1 MAHQSSRHRR
11 ESGYGHW
18 RWQRISAVIT
28 LILMVYFTYLMAS
41 LGPLNY
47 LEARSFVATP
57 HQGMA
62 LGLLVIVGLFHAAL
76 GVQMIIED
84 YIPVANG
91 RLVLVMMARAV
102 FIIASLASLVAVG
115 RIMGWVSGAA

>member
-1 MAHQSSRHRR
+1 MAYSPARHRR

-57 HQGMA
+57 HQGIA

-84 YIPVANG
+84 YVPLASG
-91 RLVLVMMARAV
+91 RLMLVMVARMV
-102 FIIASLASLVAVG
+102 FIMASLVGIVAVG
-115 RIMGWVSGAA
+115 LIMGWV

>member
-1 MAHQSSRHRR
+1 MAHPPVRHPR

-47 LEARSFVATP
+47 LEAHSFVATP
-57 HQGMA
+57 HRGIA
-62 LGLLVIVGLFHAAL
+62 LGLLMIVGLFHAAL

-84 YIPVANG
+84 YIPFANG

-102 FIIASLASLVAVG
+102 FIIASLVSLVAVG
-115 RIMGWVSGAA
+115 VIMGWV

>member
-1 MAHQSSRHRR
+1 MVNQSVGHAR

-28 LILMVYFTYLMAS
+28 LALMVYFTYLMAS

-47 LEARSFVATP
+47 VEARSFVATP
-57 HQGMA
+57 HQGIA
-62 LGLLVIVGLFHAAL
+62 LGLLVVVGLFHAAL

-84 YIPVANG
+84 YIPLASG
-91 RLVLVMMARAV
+91 RLTLVMMVRAV
-102 FIIASLASLVAVG
+102 FTTASLMGLVAVG
-115 RIMGWVSGAA
+115 FIIGSA

>member
-1 MAHQSSRHRR
+1 MAQLHARHRR

-28 LILMVYFTYLMAS
+28 LILMAYFTYLMAS

-47 LEARSFVATP
+47 PEARSFVATP
-57 HQGMA
+57 HQGIS

-84 YIPVANG
+84 YIPLASG
-91 RLVLVMMARAV
+91 RLVLVMMVRAV
-102 FIIASLASLVAVG
+102 FVNASLTSLVAVG
-115 RIMGWVSGAA
+115 LIMG

>member
-1 MAHQSSRHRR
+1 MAHLPARNPR

-47 LEARSFVATP
+47 MEAHSFVATP
-57 HQGMA
+57 HRGIA
-62 LGLLVIVGLFHAAL
+62 LGLLMIVGLFHAAL

-84 YIPVANG
+84 YIPLASG
-91 RLVLVMMARAV
+91 RLALVIMARGV
-102 FIIASLASLVAVG
+102 FTIDSLASLIAVG
-115 RIMGWVSGAA
+115 HIMGWV

>member
-1 MAHQSSRHRR
+1 MANPSARHLR

-18 RWQRISAVIT
+18 RWQRISAIIT

-41 LGPLNY
+41 LGRLNY
-47 LEARSFVATP
+47 IEARSFVATP
-57 HQGMA
+57 HQGIA

-84 YIPVANG
+84 YIPLASG
-91 RLVLVMMARAV
+91 RLLLVVVARALFV
-102 FIIASLASLVAVG
+102 IASLVSLVAVG
-115 RIMGWVSGAA
+115 LIMGRV

>member
-1 MAHQSSRHRR
+1 MAHSPARIRR

-47 LEARSFVATP
+47 LEARSFIATP
-57 HQGMA
+57 HQGLA

-76 GVQMIIED
+76 GMQMIIED
-84 YIPVANG
+84 YIPLASG
-91 RLVLVMMARAV
+91 RLALVMLARGV
-102 FIIASLASLVAVG
+102 FAIAALAGLTAVG
-115 RIMGWVSGAA
+115 HIMGWV

>member
-1 MAHQSSRHRR
+1 MAHSPTRHRR

-47 LEARSFVATP
+47 PEARSFVATP
-57 HQGMA
+57 HQGVA
-62 LGLLVIVGLFHAAL
+62 LALLVIVGLFHAAL
-76 GVQMIIED
+76 GMQMIIED
-84 YIPVANG
+84 YIPLASG
-91 RLVLVMMARAV
+91 RLALVMMARGIFA
-102 FIIASLASLVAVG
+102 IASLVSLVAVG
-115 RIMGWVSGAA
+115 HIMGWV

>member
-1 MAHQSSRHRR
+1 MAHPSSRHRR
-11 ESGYGHW
+11 EPGYGHW

-84 YIPVANG
+84 YIPLANG

-102 FIIASLASLVAVG
+102 FIIASLVSLVAVG
-115 RIMGWVSGAA
+115 VIMGWV

>member
-1 MAHQSSRHRR
+1 MVHPPARHRR
-11 ESGYGHW
+11 EPGYGHW

-47 LEARSFVATP
+47 IEAHSFVATP
-57 HQGMA
+57 HRGIA
-62 LGLLVIVGLFHAAL
+62 LGLLMLVGLFHAAL

-84 YIPVANG
+84 YVPLASG
-91 RLVLVMMARAV
+91 RLALVTMARAV
-102 FIIASLASLVAVG
+102 FIIASLVGLVAVG
-115 RIMGWVSGAA
+115 LIMGWV

>member
-1 MAHQSSRHRR
+1 MAHLPVRHPR

-47 LEARSFVATP
+47 MEAHSFVATP
-57 HQGMA
+57 HRGIA
-62 LGLLVIVGLFHAAL
+62 LGSLLIVGLFHAAL

-84 YIPVANG
+84 YIPLASG
-91 RLVLVMMARAV
+91 RLALVIMARGV
-102 FIIASLASLVAVG
+102 FTIASLASLIAVG
-115 RIMGWVSGAA
+115 HIMGWL

>member
-1 MAHQSSRHRR
+1 MAHSPVKIRR

-47 LEARSFVATP
+47 SEARSFVATP
-57 HQGMA
+57 HQGVA

-76 GVQMIIED
+76 GMQMIIED
-84 YIPVANG
+84 YIPLAGG
-91 RLVLVMMARAV
+91 RLALVMMARGV
-102 FIIASLASLVAVG
+102 FAIAALISLVAVG
-115 RIMGWVSGAA
+115 HIMGWV

>member
-1 MAHQSSRHRR
+1 MVHPPARHPR

-18 RWQRISAVIT
+18 RWQRISAIIT

-41 LGPLNY
+41 LGPLSY
-47 LEARSFVATP
+47 SEALSFVATP
-57 HQGMA
+57 HQGIA

-84 YIPVANG
+84 YIPLASG
-91 RLVLVMMARAV
+91 RLALVIMARGV
-102 FIIASLASLVAVG
+102 FAIASLASLIAVG
-115 RIMGWVSGAA
+115 HIMGWV

>member
-1 MAHQSSRHRR
+1 MAHPSTRRRR

-18 RWQRISAVIT
+18 RWQRISAIIT

-47 LEARSFVATP
+47 PEARNFVATP
-57 HQGMA
+57 HQGIA
-62 LGLLVIVGLFHAAL
+62 LGLLVIVGLFHASL

-84 YIPVANG
+84 YIPLASG
-91 RLVLVMMARAV
+91 RLVLVMAARAV
-102 FIIASLASLVAVG
+102 FIIASLLGVVAVG
-115 RIMGWVSGAA
+115 LVMGWI

>member
-1 MAHQSSRHRR
+1 MVNLSARNAR

-28 LILMVYFTYLMAS
+28 LALMVYFTYLMAS

-47 LEARSFVATP
+47 AEARSFVATP
-57 HQGMA
+57 HQGIA
-62 LGLLVIVGLFHAAL
+62 LGLLMIMGLFHAAL

-84 YIPVANG
+84 YIPLASG
-91 RLVLVMMARAV
+91 RVVLVTIARAI
-102 FIIASLASLVAVG
+102 FLIASLLSVFAVG
-115 RIMGWVSGAA
+115 LIMGLA

>member
-1 MAHQSSRHRR
+1 MAHSPARHPR

-41 LGPLNY
+41 LGLLDY
-47 LEARSFVATP
+47 MEAHRFVATP
-57 HQGMA
+57 HQGIA
-62 LGLLVIVGLFHAAL
+62 LGLLMIVGLFHAAL

-84 YIPVANG
+84 YIPLASG
-91 RLVLVMMARAV
+91 RLVLVMVAMAV
-102 FIIASLASLVAVG
+102 FIIASLIGIVAVG
-115 RIMGWVSGAA
+115 LIMGRL

>member
-1 MAHQSSRHRR
+1 MAYSPARHRR

-18 RWQRISAVIT
+18 RWQRFSAVIT

-57 HQGMA
+57 HQGIA
-62 LGLLVIVGLFHAAL
+62 LGLLVIVGLFHATL

-84 YIPVANG
+84 YVPLASG
-91 RLVLVMMARAV
+91 RLMLVMVARMV
-102 FIIASLASLVAVG
+102 FIMASLVGIVAVG
-115 RIMGWVSGAA
+115 LIMGWV

>member
-1 MAHQSSRHRR
+1 MAHLPARHHR

-41 LGPLNY
+41 LGLLNY
-47 LEARSFVATP
+47 MEAHRFVATP
-57 HQGMA
+57 HQGIA
-62 LGLLVIVGLFHAAL
+62 LGLLMIVGLFHAAL

-84 YIPVANG
+84 YIPLASG
-91 RLVLVMMARAV
+91 RLVLVMIARAI
-102 FIIASLASLVAVG
+102 FFIASLLSLFAVG
-115 RIMGWVSGAA
+115 LIMALA